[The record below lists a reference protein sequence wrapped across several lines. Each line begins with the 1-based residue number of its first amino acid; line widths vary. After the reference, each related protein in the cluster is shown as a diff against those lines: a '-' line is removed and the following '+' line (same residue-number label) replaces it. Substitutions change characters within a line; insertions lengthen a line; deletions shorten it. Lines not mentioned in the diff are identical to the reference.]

1 MKQNKLF
8 LSTTIKS
15 VSDEDEYLVV
25 EGMASTD
32 DVDRMGDVIVPS
44 AWMEG
49 LKAFS
54 KNPIILFNHNYGRPV
69 GKATEIEVTPKGL
82 RIVAN
87 IYKSASDVYGLV
99 KSGVLQAFSVG
110 FLVKDADYN
119 SETDIFIIKQ
129 ADLLEVSV
137 VAVPANGEALFSVR
151 KSFDNDNDFS
161 EFKNSVVNN
170 DTHRG
175 QSAKPQ
181 EKKMDEKEIQ
191 DIVKRTAKEVADAL
205 EANRK
210 AAEEA
215 AQKVAA
221 QKAVEEA
228 QKKATEEAIKVA
240 VVSGAQKLME
250 DVRAEFAKKEADFAE
265 IINKFQGELAEKSEE
280 LNKMRRGGVFADRA
294 TSIDKFLQDNKD
306 QIVEAKILGSITKK
320 GWDTKLGKQL
330 IEKATNT
337 NAGVTVPTI
346 AQENFETTVSTSLE
360 RDVEL
365 ALVLAPLFRTIQM
378 NSATMV
384 IPTMPDAGYAQF
396 NAPPGTDGSGGT
408 GSAYKG
414 NLEKR
419 GDTVGSPYGGI
430 GLGSKVLS
438 THRLISKSY
447 LANEVEEDAIIP
459 ILPLIREA
467 MTRSHARAVDH
478 AILLGNPDSP
488 SHGYDLISTP
498 YNGLAT
504 LAISD
509 SKAIDLGASPTT
521 GNVVTAANILNLRQS
536 MGKYGLNPN
545 DVIYILS
552 MDAYYDLLDDTE
564 FQNLDEVGA
573 SATKLNGQVGRIFGT
588 NILVSDE
595 FPAKANGAPFAV
607 AVNVRNFVQPILRG
621 VTVESEYSAENQRL
635 VLVATQRRGFDRLF
649 TAAGQVAV
657 HTW

>member
-1 MKQNKLF
+1 MKRKNKLF

-15 VSDEDEYLVV
+15 VSDEEDYLVV

-32 DVDRMGDVIVPS
+32 DVDRMGDVVVPS
-44 AWMEG
+44 AWIDG
-49 LKAFS
+49 VKGFS
-54 KNPIILFNHNYGRPV
+54 KNPIILFNHNYSKPV
-69 GKATEIEVTPKGL
+69 GKATEVEVTPKGL

-87 IYKSASDVYGLV
+87 IYKAAADVYGLV

-110 FLVKDADYN
+110 FLVKEADYD
-119 SETDIFIIKQ
+119 SASDIFVIKQ
-129 ADLLEVSV
+129 AELLEVSV

-151 KSFDNDNDFS
+151 KSFDNENDYS

-170 DTHRG
+170 DAPRG
-175 QSAKPQ
+175 QSAKLQ
-181 EKKMDEKEIQ
+181 EKKMDENEIQ

-210 AAEEA
+210 AAEAEA
-215 AQKVAA
+215 KKAA
-221 QKAVEEA
+221 EELAAKEA
-228 QKKATEEAIKVA
+228 QNKATEEAIKIA

-250 DVRAEFAKKEADFAE
+250 DIKAEFSKKEADFAE
-265 IINKFQGELAEKSEE
+265 TINKFQKDLEEKSEE
-280 LNKMRRGGVFADRA
+280 LNKMRRGGVFADRS
-294 TSIDKFLQDNKD
+294 TSLEKFLQDNEGE
-306 QIVEAKILGSITKK
+306 IVEAKILGSIFKK
-320 GWDTKLGKQL
+320 GWDTKLGKNL
-330 IEKATNT
+330 MEKVNT
-337 NAGVTVPTI
+337 NAGVTVPTV

-365 ALVLAPLFRTIQM
+365 ALVIAPLFRTINL

-396 NAPPGTDGSGGT
+396 LTPPGTDGS

-478 AILLGNPDSP
+478 ALLLGNPASP
-488 SHGYDLISTP
+488 FHGYDLISTP
-498 YNGLAT
+498 YAGLVT
-504 LAISD
+504 TAISD
-509 SKAIDLGASPTT
+509 SKSFDLGSSPTT
-521 GNVVTAANILNLRQS
+521 GNVVTNANILNLRQA

-545 DVIYILS
+545 DVIYLIS

-573 SATKLNGQVGRIFGT
+573 QATKVTGQVGRIFGT
-588 NILVSDE
+588 NVLVSDE

-621 VTVESEYSAENQRL
+621 MTVESEYSVENQRL
-635 VLVATQRRGFDRLF
+635 VLLSTQRRGFDRIF
-649 TAAGQVAV
+649 STAGQVVV